1 MIDIHS
7 HILPGV
13 DDGARTL
20 TDSMDII
27 RELAGSGVTDV
38 VMTPHYVSD
47 TKYVSSRRDNLRL
60 ISDLKAALSDEGLNI
75 NVYLGNEIYINTEII
90 TLIKKGVISP
100 MANSEFLLVELPLN
114 GEFPNYEDYLDD
126 LIRFGYKVILAH
138 PERYEIVQEDYDII
152 NRLNGQGVLFQCN
165 LGSILGQYGRAA
177 KRVIKKLAKDNFV
190 FALGSDIHHCHG
202 AEYWRKA
209 QQKLAKYYSKS
220 EFEKV
225 MITNPRQMLF
235 S

>member
-27 RELAGSGVTDV
+27 RELAGCGVTDV
-38 VMTPHYVSD
+38 VLTPHYVSD

-60 ISDLKAALSDEGLNI
+60 ISDLKTALFDEGLNI

-90 TLIKKGVISP
+90 SLIKKGVISP
-100 MANSEFLLVELPLN
+100 MANSEYLLVELPLN

-126 LIRFGYKVILAH
+126 LIRSGYKVILAH

-177 KRVIKKLAKDNFV
+177 KKVIKKLAKDNFI
-190 FALGSDIHHCHG
+190 FAFGSDIHHCHG
-202 AEYWRKA
+202 AEYWKKA

-225 MITNPRQMLF
+225 MTTNPRQVLF

>member
-38 VMTPHYVSD
+38 VVTPHYVSD
-47 TKYVSSRRDNLRL
+47 TKYVSSRRDNLKS
-60 ISDLKAALSDEGLNI
+60 ISDLKAALFDEGLNM
-75 NVYLGNEIYINTEII
+75 NVYLGNEIYINTEIVS
-90 TLIKKGVISP
+90 LIKKGVISP
-100 MANSEFLLVELPLN
+100 MANSEYLLVELPLN
-114 GEFPNYEDYLDD
+114 GEYPNYEDYLDD
-126 LIRFGYKVILAH
+126 LIRSGYKVILAH

-165 LGSILGQYGRAA
+165 LGSILGQYGRVA

-202 AEYWRKA
+202 AEYWKKA

-225 MITNPRQMLF
+225 MITNPRRLLF